1 MRPCSRYWTKES
13 MHWKP
18 RTPFS
23 VSVLLNTFKIKYGVT
38 NGFVKLLVRLPT
50 KRDRE
55 KLCESRQMFQ
65 SRDVINNNVVTKLEK
80 EIQRVNDDLQ
90 QLVDKIET
98 HANDKE
104 RYKNLIEKNRLREQL
119 DQYQTRIIDLGDDI
133 NRRERENK
141 KKVSEFL
148 NKHNRGN
155 RTNHRVLC
163 TPNLQYYIA
172 INTTALRS
180 QFDFEM
186 IDNEKINGMNAK
198 TQLLL
203 SSVQELHKIVA

>member
-1 MRPCSRYWTKES
+1 M
-13 MHWKP
+13 
-18 RTPFS
+18 FA
-23 VSVLLNTFKIKYGVT
+23 LLDEGINALEATNTFFGVSIVKHIQNKIWSDKWI
-38 NGFVKLLVRLPT
+38 
-50 KRDRE
+50 RE
-55 KLCESRQMFQ
+55 IIGEITDKERQ
-65 SRDVINNNVVTKLEK
+65 REALRITTDVPIQRRYQQQRSNTTKLEK